1 MGGGGG
7 SRPMQSTSTVTQ
19 SNLPEYARP
28 YFERLLDRTESQS
41 LEDYIPYQG
50 ARIAGPGADILAS
63 EQLTRDMAAAPAP
76 GFDTAYETYLRQAR
90 GSSPF
95 RAGVADIYDPSMTR
109 GRYMDPFTGGIAN
122 FYDPRNQYRTFMN
135 PYMTDVID
143 VQQQRVLDRFNR
155 GQAGRDAQ
163 AVAAGAFGGSRQAV
177 ADRLAREG
185 VERELS
191 DIEATGL
198 ASGFQDAM
206 ARAEADRAFRTDL
219 SRGLFSDAM
228 ARAADQQARRIAAR
242 ESEAAMAQQAAGAA
256 AGLDPALQ
264 AYGMERARGLAGVGE
279 SVRMRQQQG
288 LEQAYE
294 DFINQRDYPRQN
306 LQFLSSILRG
316 IPITASSEVSTFQ
329 PRPSPVSTL
338 FGLGLGGLGLS
349 RSFGGF

>member
-1 MGGGGG
+1 MGSGGG

-50 ARIAGPGADILAS
+50 ARLAGPGADILAS
-63 EQLTRDMAAAPAP
+63 EQLTRDMASAPAP
-76 GFDTAYETYLRQAR
+76 GFDTAYETYLRQAQ

-95 RAGVADIYDPSMTR
+95 RAGVAEMFDPAMTR
-109 GRYMDPFTGGIAN
+109 GRYTDPFTGGIAN
-122 FYDPRNQYRTFMN
+122 FYDPRNQYRSFMN

-155 GQAGRDAQ
+155 GQAGRDAE

-206 ARAEADRAFRTDL
+206 SRAEADRTFRTNL
-219 SRGLFSDAM
+219 SRGLYSDAM
-228 ARAADQQARRIAAR
+228 ARAADQQVRRIAAL
-242 ESEAAMAQQAAGAA
+242 ESEADMAQRAAGAA
-256 AGLDPALQ
+256 AGLDPTLQ
-264 AYGMERARGLAGVGE
+264 AYGAERARGLASVGE
-279 SVRMRQQQG
+279 AVRMRQQQG
-288 LEQAYE
+288 LERAYE

-316 IPITASSEVSTFQ
+316 IPITASSEVTQ
-329 PRPSPVSTL
+329 YTPPPSPIASL
-338 FGLGLGGLGLS
+338 LALGLGGARFLG
-349 RSFGGF
+349 

>member
-1 MGGGGG
+1 MGSGGG

-50 ARIAGPGADILAS
+50 ARLAGPGADILAS
-63 EQLTRDMAAAPAP
+63 EQLTRDMASAPAP
-76 GFDTAYETYLRQAR
+76 GFDTAYETYLRQAQ

-95 RAGVADIYDPSMTR
+95 RAGVAEMFDPAMTR
-109 GRYMDPFTGGIAN
+109 GRYTDPFTGGIAN
-122 FYDPRNQYRTFMN
+122 FYDPRNQYRSFMN

-155 GQAGRDAQ
+155 GQAGRDAE

-206 ARAEADRAFRTDL
+206 SRAEADRTFRTNL
-219 SRGLFSDAM
+219 SRGLYSDAM
-228 ARAADQQARRIAAR
+228 ARAADQQVRRIAAL
-242 ESEAAMAQQAAGAA
+242 ESEADMAQRAAGAA

-264 AYGMERARGLAGVGE
+264 TYGAERARGLASVGE

-288 LEQAYE
+288 LERAYE

-316 IPITASSEVSTFQ
+316 IPITASSEVTQ
-329 PRPSPVSTL
+329 YTPPPSPISSL
-338 FGLGLGGLGLS
+338 LALGLGSYGLL
-349 RSFGGF
+349 R